1 MPTPVRWLPSKFSI
15 AYIERSGFPERFFLT
30 LFGRYGIVNAA
41 KIKKEGPFM
50 ELKAPILILLLLGT
64 LYRLALSIV
73 QYRSANNPI
82 PENVADVY
90 DAETYGKWRRYSA
103 ENCRLSIF
111 STMISFLITLILLC
125 TNSHAAFASLFGGG
139 VFVQLLAVVLLET
152 LVSTLA
158 GVGIQ
163 YYATMVIE
171 EKYGF
176 NRSTIKT
183 FVIDQLRNLLLE
195 FGLSLLLA
203 WLLASLHRA
212 LGDWMILLFAGCV
225 FCITLVISFL
235 YPVFSRIG
243 NKFVPL
249 EDGAL
254 KDRLMGLLTKH
265 GYQVKAIE
273 VMDASRRTT
282 KLNAYFTGFGKLKTI
297 VLYDNLVNTMEVDE
311 ICAVFAHELGHGLH
325 KDVLKQQIMNFGNLL
340 LMALVV
346 WLSVR
351 DPEIHEAFGFSSLNY
366 GFAYVI
372 AGIGLALT
380 QPVSSMAMN
389 AYSRFAEF
397 RADRQAVREGYG
409 DAMVT
414 ALKKLAKENFA
425 HLAPSPINVALEY
438 SHPPLSQRIAE
449 VEKASR

>member
-1 MPTPVRWLPSKFSI
+1 
-15 AYIERSGFPERFFLT
+15 
-30 LFGRYGIVNAA
+30 
-41 KIKKEGPFM
+41 M

-64 LYRLALSIV
+64 VYRLALNIV

-90 DAETYGKWRRYSA
+90 DAETYAKWRRYSA

-111 STMISFLITLILLC
+111 STTLSFLVTLILLC
-125 TNSHAAFASLFGGG
+125 VNAHAAFASLFGGG
-139 VFVQLLAVVLLET
+139 VFMQLLAVVLLET
-152 LVSTLA
+152 LVSTIA
-158 GVGIQ
+158 SVGIQ

-176 NRSTIKT
+176 NRATIKT
-183 FVIDQLRNLLLE
+183 FVTDQIRNLLLE
-195 FGLSLLLA
+195 FLLSLLLA
-203 WLLASLHRA
+203 WLLAILHRA
-212 LGDWMILLFAGCV
+212 LGDWMILLFAV
-225 FCITLVISFL
+225 AMFCFTLLISFL
-235 YPVFSRIG
+235 YPIFSRIG

-249 EDGAL
+249 EDGEL

-297 VLYDNLVNTMEVDE
+297 VLYDNLVNSMTVEE
-311 ICAVFAHELGHGLH
+311 ICAVFSHELGHGLH

-351 DPEIHEAFGFSSLNY
+351 DPELHAGFGFSGLNY

-372 AGIGLALT
+372 AGIGLTLT

-397 RADRQAVREGYG
+397 RADRQAVQEGYG
-409 DAMVT
+409 EALVT
-414 ALKKLAKENFA
+414 ALKKLARENFS
-425 HLAPSPINVALEY
+425 HLAPSPVNVVLEY

-449 VEKASR
+449 VEKTSE